1 MIKLIKNF
9 TLKDLF
15 LLLLSTAIIAFSVYL
30 DLKIP
35 DYMSEI
41 TRLVKTEG
49 TNINSV
55 LNEGYKM
62 LLCALG
68 SLVSAV
74 IVGYI
79 ITYVSATYSKN
90 LRKKLFKNIES
101 FGMEEMKKFQ
111 TGSLI
116 TRTTNDI
123 TNIQMFIA
131 MGMQLLIK
139 APITAVL
146 GIIKILNKN
155 LTWSV
160 ITGGCV
166 LIMLTVIIILMI
178 TVIPKFK
185 TIQKLIDNINSLMK
199 ENLTGIRVVRA
210 FNAEK
215 YQYNKFNKVNKEL
228 TDVNEFTQKSMSII
242 SPVMYLIMN
251 ILTLAIYFIGSSL
264 IYNGSL
270 SMKISL
276 FSDMVVFTS
285 YAMQI
290 IMSFLMLAIIF
301 IMYPRTSVSLDRI
314 DEVLKTK
321 SKIVDGPYKK
331 PTKKHG
337 EIEFKNVSFRYP
349 DSEENVLTNISFKVE
364 KGKTLAFIGR
374 TGSGK
379 STLINL
385 IPRFYDVTEGSILID
400 GVDIRKYNLKAL
412 HNKIGYVSQKALMF
426 NDTIKN
432 NIAYGTTAKGKITS
446 KKIKYS
452 LVIAEANEFVTKLKG
467 GTSYSL
473 AESGSNVSGGQKQR
487 ISIARAIARNPEIY
501 LFDDTFSALDY
512 KTDAKLRENLKE
524 AAKDSSI
531 LIVAQRIG
539 TIMNAD
545 EIIVLENG
553 KIIGKGTHKELM
565 DKCKVYKEIAL
576 SQLGKEE
583 LENA

>member
-400 GVDIRKYNLKAL
+400 GVDIRKYNLKTL

-487 ISIARAIARNPEIY
+487 ISIARAIARKP
-501 LFDDTFSALDY
+501 
-512 KTDAKLRENLKE
+512 
-524 AAKDSSI
+524 
-531 LIVAQRIG
+531 
-539 TIMNAD
+539 
-545 EIIVLENG
+545 
-553 KIIGKGTHKELM
+553 
-565 DKCKVYKEIAL
+565 
-576 SQLGKEE
+576 
-583 LENA
+583 

>member
-400 GVDIRKYNLKAL
+400 GVDIRKYNLKTL